1 MYSATVKNNWKVKD
15 YMLLF
20 VIGIY
25 RDTCGN
31 ALHLS
36 AGSTFLFIFLI
47 FLLALKLH
55 WFVLKFNEQ
64 SQRIH

>member
-36 AGSTFLFIFLI
+36 AGSTFLFIFFI
-47 FLLALKLH
+47 FFAC
-55 WFVLKFNEQ
+55 
-64 SQRIH
+64 S